1 MRSNGSATDRS
12 SNFERRLRETR
23 DSELEP
29 EMVTPNTAAYEEMVD
44 REEVFPLVKQMNQ
57 TNGRGRNSGRTGN
70 QSGRGRD
77 AD

>member
-1 MRSNGSATDRS
+1 MRGSSTERAA
-12 SNFERRLRETR
+12 NFERRLRETM

-29 EMVTPNTAAYEEMVD
+29 EMVSPNTAAYEEMPD
-44 REEVFPLVKQMNQ
+44 REEVFPLVKQLNQ
-57 TNGRGRNSGRTGN
+57 TNGRGRNSGRTGH